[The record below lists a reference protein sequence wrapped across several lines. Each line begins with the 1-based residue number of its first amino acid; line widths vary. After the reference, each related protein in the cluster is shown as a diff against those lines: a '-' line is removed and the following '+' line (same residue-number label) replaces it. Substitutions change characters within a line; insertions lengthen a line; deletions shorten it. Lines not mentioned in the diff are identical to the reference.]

1 MAQPHRPW
9 YSTVPFTEKETDL
22 AGNSKET
29 RDREAAQAKALYE
42 ADAQA
47 VRDKT
52 ARLKALRLAKEA
64 ADLDAGIGVSKKS
77 VAPKSKKKA
86 ADTKAKGQPLSEW
99 LKGQQGAG
107 RRS

>member
-1 MAQPHRPW
+1 MAN
-9 YSTVPFTEKETDL
+9 
-22 AGNSKET
+22 NSKET

-52 ARLKALRLAKEA
+52 VRLKALRLAKEA
-64 ADLDAGIGVSKKS
+64 AELATGIAKKS
-77 VAPKSKKKA
+77 VAPKGKKKPS
-86 ADTKAKGQPLSEW
+86 DPKAKAQPLSEW

-107 RRS
+107 RRG

>member
-1 MAQPHRPW
+1 M
-9 YSTVPFTEKETDL
+9 

-64 ADLDAGIGVSKKS
+64 AELGAGVSVSKKT
-77 VAPKSKKKA
+77 VAPKGKKKA
-86 ADTKAKGQPLSEW
+86 ADSKAKGQPLSDW

>member
-1 MAQPHRPW
+1 
-9 YSTVPFTEKETDL
+9 L
-22 AGNSKET
+22 ASNSKET

-64 ADLDAGIGVSKKS
+64 AELETGVAKKS
-77 VAPKSKKKA
+77 VTPKGKKKA
-86 ADTKAKGQPLSEW
+86 TDPKAKAQPLSDW

-107 RRS
+107 RRG

>member
-1 MAQPHRPW
+1 
-9 YSTVPFTEKETDL
+9 L
-22 AGNSKET
+22 ASNSKET

-64 ADLDAGIGVSKKS
+64 AELETGVAKKS
-77 VAPKSKKKA
+77 VTPKGKKKPV
-86 ADTKAKGQPLSEW
+86 DPKAKAQPLSDW

-107 RRS
+107 RRG

>member
-1 MAQPHRPW
+1 
-9 YSTVPFTEKETDL
+9 L
-22 AGNSKET
+22 ASNSKET

-64 ADLDAGIGVSKKS
+64 AELETGVAKKS
-77 VAPKSKKKA
+77 VTPKGKKKA
-86 ADTKAKGQPLSEW
+86 ANSKTKAQPLSDW

-107 RRS
+107 RRG

>member
-1 MAQPHRPW
+1 
-9 YSTVPFTEKETDL
+9 L
-22 AGNSKET
+22 ANNSKET

-64 ADLDAGIGVSKKS
+64 AELATGVTKKS
-77 VAPKSKKKA
+77 VAPKGKKKPG
-86 ADTKAKGQPLSEW
+86 DPKTKAQPLSDW

-107 RRS
+107 RRG

>member
-1 MAQPHRPW
+1 
-9 YSTVPFTEKETDL
+9 L
-22 AGNSKET
+22 ANSKET
-29 RDREAAQAKALYE
+29 RDRDAAQAKAIYE

-47 VRDKT
+47 VREKT

-64 ADLDAGIGVSKKS
+64 ADLASGVAKKP
-77 VAPKSKKKA
+77 VIAKGKKMPA
-86 ADTKAKGQPLSEW
+86 EPKAKPQPLSDW

>member
-1 MAQPHRPW
+1 
-9 YSTVPFTEKETDL
+9 L
-22 AGNSKET
+22 ASNSKET

-64 ADLDAGIGVSKKS
+64 AELETGVAKKS
-77 VAPKSKKKA
+77 AAPKGKKKA
-86 ADTKAKGQPLSEW
+86 ANSKTKAQPLSDW

-107 RRS
+107 RRG

>member
-1 MAQPHRPW
+1 
-9 YSTVPFTEKETDL
+9 L

-47 VRDKT
+47 VREKT
-52 ARLKALRLAKEA
+52 VRLKALRLAKEA
-64 ADLDAGIGVSKKS
+64 AELEAGVGKKS
-77 VAPKSKKKA
+77 VAPKPKKKA
-86 ADTKAKGQPLSEW
+86 ADPKAKGKGQPLSDW

>member
-1 MAQPHRPW
+1 
-9 YSTVPFTEKETDL
+9 L

-64 ADLDAGIGVSKKS
+64 AELGAGVAKKS
-77 VAPKSKKKA
+77 VAPKGKKKA
-86 ADTKAKGQPLSEW
+86 PESKAKTKGQPLSDW

>member
-9 YSTVPFTEKETDL
+9 YSTVPFTEKEADL

-64 ADLDAGIGVSKKS
+64 ADLDAGVGKKS
-77 VAPKSKKKA
+77 VAPKGKKKA

>member
-1 MAQPHRPW
+1 M
-9 YSTVPFTEKETDL
+9 

-47 VRDKT
+47 VREKT
-52 ARLKALRLAKEA
+52 VRLKALRLAKEA
-64 ADLDAGIGVSKKS
+64 AELEAGVSKKS
-77 VAPKSKKKA
+77 AAPKSRTKKA
-86 ADTKAKGQPLSEW
+86 ADPKSKGQPLSDW

>member
-1 MAQPHRPW
+1 
-9 YSTVPFTEKETDL
+9 L
-22 AGNSKET
+22 ASNSKET

-64 ADLDAGIGVSKKS
+64 AELETGVAKKS
-77 VAPKSKKKA
+77 AVPKGKKKA
-86 ADTKAKGQPLSEW
+86 ANPKAQPLSDW

-107 RRS
+107 RRG

>member
-1 MAQPHRPW
+1 M
-9 YSTVPFTEKETDL
+9 

-47 VRDKT
+47 VREKT
-52 ARLKALRLAKEA
+52 VRLKALRLAKEA
-64 ADLDAGIGVSKKS
+64 AELSSGVTKS
-77 VAPKSKKKA
+77 VVPKGKKKA
-86 ADTKAKGQPLSEW
+86 PESKAKTKGQPLSDW